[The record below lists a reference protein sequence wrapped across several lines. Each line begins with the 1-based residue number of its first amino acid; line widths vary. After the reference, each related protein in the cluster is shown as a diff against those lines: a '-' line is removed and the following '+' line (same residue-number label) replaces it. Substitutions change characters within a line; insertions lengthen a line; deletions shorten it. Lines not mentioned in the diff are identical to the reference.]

1 MHNIHILC
9 ILLGV
14 EYYSRVR
21 EYGYNFSMHVHTPG
35 FLRSRFPAPPSAR
48 HFYSGPGPGPPPL
61 LVKARKKELQVT
73 QKRRFVLFWIPQIL
87 QIILDQAKC
96 YLLYAFTPGLPYNTY

>member
-1 MHNIHILC
+1 MDTIFRQFL
-9 ILLGV
+9 
-14 EYYSRVR
+14 
-21 EYGYNFSMHVHTPG
+21 MHVHTPG

-48 HFYSGPGPGPPPL
+48 HFYSGPGPGPLTL